1 MVADAGG
8 AAAAAATSIVA
19 AVQAGAQMAAQQAD
33 GPVEQQQASWSSPP
47 RPPDYPPLARRRDQE
62 GEVLL
67 RLDLDTQGR
76 VTAAQ
81 VLQSSGYPL
90 LDRAALAAGSGWQL
104 LPARINGVAVTS
116 YVRIPV
122 QFRLDQ

>member
-1 MVADAGG
+1 MVADAG
-8 AAAAAATSIVA
+8 AAAAASASVVA
-19 AVQAGAQMAAQQAD
+19 AAQAGVQQAD
-33 GPVEQQQASWSSPP
+33 GPIEQQQAAWRSPP
-47 RPPDYPPLARRRDQE
+47 RPPEYPPLARRRDQE

-90 LDRAALAAGSGWQL
+90 LDRAAQAAGSRWHL

>member
-8 AAAAAATSIVA
+8 EAASAPAASA
-19 AVQAGAQMAAQQAD
+19 QAGTQAGK
-33 GPVEQQQASWSSPP
+33 GPIEQQQAAWRNPP
-47 RPPDYPPLARRRDQE
+47 RPPEYPPLARRRAQE

-90 LDRAALAAGSGWQL
+90 LDRAALAAGSGWHL
-104 LPARINGVAVTS
+104 LPARINGVAVAS